1 MFHRLNRTRCS
12 LRSKV
17 DDGLD
22 FFIMDFPLALDG
34 NGISGNCSNIYFIL
48 SVLLMNVYFFCFSQ
62 STRCGI
68 SDLLQSVCVCLCV
81 SMCRLCVETSYSLFS
96 YFISL
101 HIVVDGFQSNIYF
114 ELFTSMFLVT

>member
-22 FFIMDFPLALDG
+22 FFIMDFPFALDG

-68 SDLLQSVCVCLCV
+68 SDLLQSVCVCV
-81 SMCRLCVETSYSLFS
+81 NVPFVCRNELQFILLF
-96 YFISL
+96 YLIT
-101 HIVVDGFQSNIYF
+101 HCG
-114 ELFTSMFLVT
+114 